1 MCQADDS
8 QYAIMWDFEP
18 IPCGAEQL
26 GYSPAKKKSLSLCMV
41 RLIDEDVG
49 QSQ

>member
-1 MCQADDS
+1 MWQADDS
-8 QYAIMWDFEP
+8 EYAIKRDFEP

-26 GYSPAKKKSLSLCMV
+26 GYSPVKENSLGLGMLC
-41 RLIDEDVG
+41 LIDEDVG